1 VFYTSRGLFKP
12 NDPRSKESEPP
23 GVPRSMITTVRAGF
37 PDSGMA
43 GWLLVAALFVEPAVA
58 SCGST
63 LERPTLDGGDATSD
77 LPAGCPEGGI
87 SAGSACEAGTGCPQY
102 PSDPGSGICSCA
114 SGSWHCS
121 YSTCPTQIYWGI
133 MSDGREC
140 AFIDYPADC
149 ACTSQYNPNQGHSYC
164 VCMPS
169 SGSDAGFD

>member
-1 VFYTSRGLFKP
+1 M
-12 NDPRSKESEPP
+12 
-23 GVPRSMITTVRAGF
+23 PRSMITTVRAGF

-43 GWLLVAALFVEPAVA
+43 AWLVAAALFVAPAVVG
-58 SCGST
+58 CGST
-63 LERPTLDGGDATSD
+63 LERPTLDGGDATGETDSAGPD
-77 LPAGCPEGGI
+77 LPPGCPEGGVR
-87 SAGSACEAGTGCPQY
+87 AGNACATGTGCLQDPL
-102 PSDPGSGICSCA
+102 DPGSGICSCA

-121 YSTCPTQIYWGI
+121 YSTCPTQFYWGI

-164 VCMPS
+164 ICMPS